1 MRPIPSD
8 LEIAQSVKLKPI
20 EEIAGELK
28 INHEELEFY
37 GKNVVKI
44 DLKILERFK
53 DKPDGKFITVTG
65 VNPSPLGE
73 GKTVTTIGL
82 GQGMAKIGKKVI
94 NTLRQPSMGPTFGI
108 KGGAAGGGYSQMLPM
123 EEINLGFTGDIHA
136 VEMAHNLFNAAMD
149 ANILHGNA
157 HDLDVNSIGLR
168 RCVDLNDR
176 ALRDVVV
183 GLGGSPNGIPR
194 QTGYDITVATETAAI
209 LALATSLQD
218 LRERIGRMVCGF
230 SRSGKPVTAEQLGV
244 AGAMTA
250 LLRHAIKPNL
260 VQSTEKH
267 PILCHGFPFANV
279 AHGNNSVVADQVALK
294 LADYCIT
301 ESGFGADM
309 GGEKLINIVCRQSGL
324 KLDAAVITCSVRALK
339 MHGGAFD
346 FRVGMEYG
354 QVKQKVEKENLP
366 ALVKGFDN
374 LKTHIE
380 NMNKFGIPIVVTIN
394 RFLPDTDREIDTLR
408 QMVDS
413 ETAVVKCVP
422 IEAWNKGGEGC
433 IEAAEAIVEACSRP
447 NTFHLLYPDEFS
459 IKQKIEAV
467 AREIYRA
474 DAVDYLP
481 VAERKIKQFTD
492 LGWDKLP
499 VCMAKT
505 HLSLSPDASLKNAPR
520 GFRVMVRDIRA
531 SVGAGF
537 LYPLLG
543 EIMTMPGLGSKP
555 SFQKID
561 IDSTGKIMGLF

>member
-20 EEIAGELK
+20 EEIAKELK

-53 DKPDGKFITVTG
+53 DKPDGKFVTVTG

-82 GQGMAKIGKKVI
+82 GQGMARIGKKVI

-230 SRSGKPVTAEQLGV
+230 SRSGKPVTAQQLGV

-260 VQSTEKH
+260 VQSTENH

-309 GGEKLINIVCRQSGL
+309 GGEKMINIVCRQSGL
-324 KLDAAVITCSVRALK
+324 KLDAVVITCSVRALK

-354 QVKQKVEKENLP
+354 QVREKVEKENLP

-374 LKTHIE
+374 LKAHIE
-380 NMNKFGIPIVVTIN
+380 NMHKFGLPIVVTIN
-394 RFLPDTDREIDTLR
+394 RFLPDTEREIETLR

-433 IEAAEAIVEACSRP
+433 IEAAEAIAEACSRP
-447 NTFHLLYPDEFS
+447 NTFHLLYPDDFS
-459 IKQKIEAV
+459 IKQKIEV
-467 AREIYRA
+467 VCKEIYRA

-492 LGWDKLP
+492 LGWDKFP
-499 VCMAKT
+499 ICMAKT
-505 HLSLSPDASLKNAPR
+505 HFSLSPDASLKNVPK